1 PSESEV
7 EPESLTPSRRRRAD
21 SKVTSTGML
30 PIITKRRDDDAPK
43 PRSRREARQQAAQKA
58 AERRADIERS
68 KLNRP
73 PRAKQNQKWCVGQ
86 QHHKRHLHLYRLK
99 LHLWNRRK
107 MLKKLTTKKISW
119 FQLRNNTMNPPW
131 KSLT

>member
-1 PSESEV
+1 ALVEDAGGPGRRAASSPIDAPSESEV

-58 AERRADIERS
+58 AERRSEEHTSELQSRFDLVCRLLLEKKNKMERE
-68 KLNRP
+68 
-73 PRAKQNQKWCVGQ
+73 
-86 QHHKRHLHLYRLK
+86 H
-99 LHLWNRRK
+99 
-107 MLKKLTTKKISW
+107 
-119 FQLRNNTMNPPW
+119 
-131 KSLT
+131 